1 MVDQPELSPAVGEGF
16 EMIKLGERRIENNM
30 TGYKVATSVGGL
42 STGER
47 ASEELFV
54 NFSWRLRSAIARG
67 KLSCASRRR
76 TSCGAGERCPPRPGS

>member
-1 MVDQPELSPAVGEGF
+1 LLRAGRVCCVAYYFQKDFDRAIADHDHASPSYRQLWGEGF
-16 EMIKLGERRIENNM
+16 EMTKLGERRIENNM

-54 NFSWRLRSAIARG
+54 KFSWRLTLR
-67 KLSCASRRR
+67 
-76 TSCGAGERCPPRPGS
+76 